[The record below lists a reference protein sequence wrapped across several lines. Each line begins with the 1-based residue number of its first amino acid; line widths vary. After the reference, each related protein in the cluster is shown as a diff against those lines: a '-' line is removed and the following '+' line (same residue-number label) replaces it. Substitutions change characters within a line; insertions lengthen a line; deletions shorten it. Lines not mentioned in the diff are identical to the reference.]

1 MVQSTAPRLRFQFF
15 RLQQQAAAGPGLGLD
30 GILPDATVQQV
41 LKEEGANWK
50 LVFYTP
56 WLTFWAFFW
65 QALSPDHSCR
75 AAVKR
80 IAAWLGR
87 AVRSSTTRTPARI
100 ARPGRACPKRSRSA

>member
-41 LKEEGANWK
+41 LKEEGVNWK

-65 QALSPDHSCR
+65 QALEPRSLLPRRRQADR
-75 AAVKR
+75 RLAGAAR
-80 IAAWLGR
+80 
-87 AVRSSTTRTPARI
+87 
-100 ARPGRACPKRSRSA
+100 

>member
-80 IAAWLGR
+80 IAAWLGPPR
-87 AVRSSTTRTPARI
+87 
-100 ARPGRACPKRSRSA
+100 